1 MDSNILT
8 AFNQGKHEEAIQAA
22 VKAIDAD
29 PKNPK
34 RYAVLTTMLI
44 SLKALDQAGELL
56 AKARALFPN
65 DLELQYTAGL
75 FAYAQADFPAAAA
88 WFTKCRQDD
97 TLKNDA
103 TYMLALSYQQAGQ
116 PKKHLPLH

>member
-44 SLKALDQAGELL
+44 SLQRPWIKQV
-56 AKARALFPN
+56 
-65 DLELQYTAGL
+65 
-75 FAYAQADFPAAAA
+75 
-88 WFTKCRQDD
+88 
-97 TLKNDA
+97 
-103 TYMLALSYQQAGQ
+103 SY
-116 PKKHLPLH
+116 

>member
-56 AKARALFPN
+56 AKARALFQMTWNYSTQLVFLPMRRRIFRQR
-65 DLELQYTAGL
+65 LPGL
-75 FAYAQADFPAAAA
+75 
-88 WFTKCRQDD
+88 
-97 TLKNDA
+97 
-103 TYMLALSYQQAGQ
+103 LSVARMRR
-116 PKKHLPLH
+116 

>member
-65 DLELQYTAGL
+65 DLESQYTAGL
-75 FAYAQADFPAAAA
+75 FAYAQADFPAAAVV
-88 WFTKCRQDD
+88 
-97 TLKNDA
+97 
-103 TYMLALSYQQAGQ
+103 Y
-116 PKKHLPLH
+116 